1 MSYTPAVNFEDTVIR
16 NLGSGSSVVAMVQ
29 SSHASPRNHLTA
41 PDRSGPIPE
50 RSFTQSEMGAVV
62 MVIRDVLR
70 EQSLQVSFVQRNDL
84 IEQFAAAASHP
95 ALRDSV
101 LPGTLN

>member
-1 MSYTPAVNFEDTVIR
+1 
-16 NLGSGSSVVAMVQ
+16 
-29 SSHASPRNHLTA
+29 
-41 PDRSGPIPE
+41 
-50 RSFTQSEMGAVV
+50 MGAVV